1 MSANEYVLVTGA
13 SRGIG
18 SGTVKALMERGEHV
32 IATSRL
38 VDYDIPGAKVLSV
51 DLASDVSIER
61 LAKQLQKEGVRLK
74 GLVNNAGALITK
86 PFEEML
92 RKDFETMGQ
101 INWIGPA
108 MLTQALLPMMVEGC
122 HVVNISSMGG
132 FQGASKYPGLSAYAS
147 AKGALSILSE
157 CMHVELAD
165 KGISV
170 NALALGAVQTDMLAQ
185 AFPDYQAP
193 VTSDRMGAFIA
204 EFALNGHQVMSG
216 KVLPVALSNP

>member
-1 MSANEYVLVTGA
+1 MEYVLITGA
-13 SRGIG
+13 SQGIG
-18 SGTVKALMERGEHV
+18 RGTVEALLQRGEHV

-51 DLASDVSIER
+51 DLASDVSITR
-61 LAKQLQKEGVRLK
+61 LASQLQKEGVRLK
-74 GLVNNAGALITK
+74 GIVNNAGALINK
-86 PFEEML
+86 PFEEMT

-108 MLTQALLPMMVEGC
+108 MLTQALMPVMADRC

-132 FQGASKYPGLSAYAS
+132 YQGASKYPGLSAYAS
-147 AKGALSILSE
+147 SKGALSILSE
-157 CMHVELAD
+157 CMHAELSD

-185 AFPDYQAP
+185 AFPGYEAP
-193 VTSDRMGAFIA
+193 VTPDRMGAFIA
-204 EFALNGHQVMSG
+204 DFTLNGQKTMSG